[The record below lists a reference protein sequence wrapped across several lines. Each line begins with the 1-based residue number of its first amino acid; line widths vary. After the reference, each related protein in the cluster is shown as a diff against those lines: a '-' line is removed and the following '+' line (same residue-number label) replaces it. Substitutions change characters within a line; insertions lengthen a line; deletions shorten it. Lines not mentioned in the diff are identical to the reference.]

1 MGLTLR
7 GRVRARFQGL
17 KGHPA
22 YQGLERGIVTAQA
35 APPGRHSR
43 GDPCLDSSK
52 QRRQPLRLP
61 RRPGHRISHGRST
74 SDAEAMTLLAMAT
87 IARGQRFG
95 GQGVRRSAVTGGSAP
110 IATIQARGERPH
122 EGEA

>member
-7 GRVRARFQGL
+7 ERVRARFQGL

-22 YQGLERGIVTAQA
+22 YEGLERGIVTAQA
-35 APPGRHSR
+35 APPGRHGR
-43 GDPCLDSSK
+43 GNPRLDPSK

-61 RRPGHRISHGRST
+61 RRPGHHIAHGRGP
-74 SDAEAMTLLAMAT
+74 SDAKAMTLLAMAT

-110 IATIQARGERPH
+110 IATTQARGERPR